1 MFGSSSTTSV
11 IPNEEMN
18 DIMNIIKSLEK
29 SDLLIKGVRE
39 TIENKAKEGL
49 LIVCYQALQVLVY
62 QGICQVRADKGT
74 NRAGEGTIKAA
85 QHF

>member
-39 TIENKAKEGL
+39 TIKNKAKEGL
-49 LIVCYQALQVLVY
+49 LIVCY
-62 QGICQVRADKGT
+62 
-74 NRAGEGTIKAA
+74 
-85 QHF
+85 